1 LSRFRIL
8 VLLASLAVAVT
19 ALSACGGGS
28 DSSSEDPN
36 KVVERATLEGIK
48 SGELELSLHAK
59 AEGKEGGE
67 ADVSLS
73 GPFQAGA
80 RGELPEAQL
89 QASVSGEGEGQKID
103 FEGGV
108 TLLRDRAFVAYEGDQ
123 YEVDPTTFGFLKS
136 GIEQA
141 EQESG
146 GESAD
151 VTACQKAAEGIKFSQ
166 FMKNTENQGS
176 SDVGGTS
183 TTKISGELDVAGA
196 IDTIDQLAE
205 DPACASQLEAAGKLP
220 LSELEE
226 AKSEVAGALKKA
238 HMDLYVGDDDIIRKV
253 DAELLIE
260 PKDAKGERVE
270 VEFELSLSGVN
281 EDQTISGP
289 SNAKPLEALF
299 QKLGVNPLELLQAGS
314 GGGLGGL
321 LEGVGGGGSSGSS
334 GGSSG
339 GSSSGAG
346 SAAEQQAYVEC
357 LQKAKSAADIQGC
370 ASLLK

>member
-8 VLLASLAVAVT
+8 VLLASLAVAAV

-28 DSSSEDPN
+28 DNSNEDPN
-36 KVVERATLEGIK
+36 KVVESATLEGIK

-73 GPFQAGA
+73 GPFQTGA
-80 RGELPEAQL
+80 PGELPEAQL
-89 QASVSGEGEGQKID
+89 EASVSGEGEGEKID

-108 TLLRDRAFVAYEGDQ
+108 TLLRDRAFVAYEGEQ

-136 GIEQA
+136 SIEQA
-141 EQESG
+141 QQESG
-146 GESAD
+146 SESAD

-166 FMKNTENQGS
+166 FMKNLENRGS

-183 TTKISGELDVAGA
+183 TTEVSGELDVAGA
-196 IDTIDQLAE
+196 IDTIDELAE
-205 DPACASQLEAAGKLP
+205 DPACASQLEAAGQLP
-220 LSELEE
+220 LNELEE
-226 AKSEVAGALKKA
+226 AKSEVASALKKA
-238 HMDLYVGDDDIIRKV
+238 HMDLFVGDDHIIRKV

-260 PKDAKGERVE
+260 PKQAKGEKIE
-270 VEFELSLSGVN
+270 VEFELSLTGVN
-281 EDQTISGP
+281 EQQSISGP

-299 QKLGVNPLELLQAGS
+299 KKLGVNPLELLQAGS
-314 GGGLGGL
+314 SGGLGGL
-321 LEGVGGGGSSGSS
+321 LEGVSGGESGESGGGSSSS
-334 GGSSG
+334 
-339 GSSSGAG
+339 AG
-346 SAAEQQAYVEC
+346 SAAAQQAYVEC
-357 LQKAKSAADIQGC
+357 LQKAKSATDIQGC